1 MDNGQRTTDNGR
13 TGVQQTMTTTATAS
27 LKRMFIDGKWVEAEG
42 GGTLGVINPATEE
55 VITEVAYGSR
65 NDARRALEAAAR
77 AMPAWMK
84 LTAWD
89 RAKILKKTADLMRE
103 RADSIART
111 LTMEQGKPVPESRA
125 EVLHSADTF
134 EWFAEEGKRAYGQ
147 VIPQGIAIKRHMTL
161 KHPVGVV
168 AAISPWNFPVTLQAR
183 KIAPALAAGCTVV
196 CKPAS
201 QTPLC
206 LIQVFECMVEA
217 GLPPGVANLVI
228 GPAQELGDEFI
239 ENPVCRKIS
248 FTGSTEVGKLLMRGC
263 ADQIKRVSLEL
274 GGHAPFIV
282 FPDADPEV
290 GAKIA
295 VEGKFRNNG
304 QVCIAPSRFYVHK
317 DVEKKFTEAA
327 VEIARK
333 LKLGN
338 GLDEGVQVGPMFEK
352 KALQNT
358 VELVED
364 ARQRGANILT
374 GGKRSKDFTKGY
386 FFEPTILKGVTSE
399 TKMMTEEPFAP
410 VMPVLDFSKLDD
422 VIRAAN
428 NTRYGLA
435 AYVFTNDL
443 TVAWRMADGIEA
455 GIIGINDPVPA
466 APQCPFGGM
475 KESGLGR
482 ELAHEGLE
490 AYLETKY
497 VSIKLRES

>member
-1 MDNGQRTTDNGR
+1 MS
-13 TGVQQTMTTTATAS
+13 TATTPAT
-27 LKRMFIDGKWVEAEG
+27 LRRLYIEGKWCEADN

-55 VITEVAYGSR
+55 VIAEVAYGGR
-65 NDARRALEAAAR
+65 IETRRALEAAHR

-89 RAKILKKTADLMRE
+89 RAKVLKKTAELMRQ
-103 RADSIART
+103 RADDIART
-111 LTMEQGKPVPESRA
+111 LTMEQGKPLLESKA

-147 VIPQGIAIKRHMTL
+147 VIPHSLGGKRHITV

-168 AAISPWNFPVTLQAR
+168 ASISPWNFPVTLQAR
-183 KIAPALAAGCTVV
+183 KIAPALAAGCTIV

-206 LIQVFECMVEA
+206 LIQVFECMIEA
-217 GLPPGVANLVI
+217 GLPAGVANLVI
-228 GPAQELGDEFI
+228 GPAQEIGDEFL
-239 ENPVCRKIS
+239 ENPICRKIS
-248 FTGSTEVGKLLMRGC
+248 FTGSTEVGKHIMRGC
-263 ADQIKRVSLEL
+263 AEHVKRVSLEL

-295 VEGKFRNNG
+295 VTGKFRNNG

-327 VEIARK
+327 VEFARA

-338 GLDEGVQVGPMFEK
+338 GLEPGIEVGPMFEK
-352 KALQNT
+352 KAMQQT
-358 VELVED
+358 MELVED
-364 ARQRGANILT
+364 ARQRGAKILI
-374 GGKRSKDFTKGY
+374 GGKRSDRFDKGY
-386 FFEPTILKGVTSE
+386 FFEPTVLTNVSGQLR
-399 TKMMTEEPFAP
+399 MMTEEPFAP
-410 VMPVLDFSKLDD
+410 VMPLLDFSKIDD
-422 VIRAAN
+422 VIGAAN

-443 TVAWRMADGIEA
+443 TVAWRMAEGLEA

-466 APQCPFGGM
+466 TPQCPFGGM

-497 VSIKLRES
+497 VSFKLREG